1 MDNKKLQEQIS
12 IMKSLM
18 VEQETKEG
26 MVDDIKKFLYD
37 KISGVVSGTKIGDAL
52 DDLLS
57 GQGINKDSFELPDED
72 ANKLKDDEKREIY
85 SAVISDD
92 DFYRSIL
99 WGLNLPVTDKNID
112 FLKLWRI
119 AEMGVESKNDTKKT
133 ATNNPLNTT
142 YNNPRDTNQS
152 NFNTVGVKNYS
163 KPEYGIESTIN
174 TLKNGYYDCILDG
187 LRKGSDYK
195 EIASCSRRD
204 GKKSA
209 MDTWGTTSRHLLAV
223 IEKHSGNPDS
233 AKKIDMNV
241 PTKES

>member
-1 MDNKKLQEQIS
+1 MNSKKLQEQID

-26 MVDDIKKFLYD
+26 MVDDIKKYLYD
-37 KISGVVSGTKIGDAL
+37 KVSGLVSGTKLGDAL

-57 GQGINKDSFELPDED
+57 GEFVSKDKFGLPDEN
-72 ANKLKDDEKREIY
+72 AEKMSDEDKRKIY
-85 SAVISDD
+85 STVNNDD

-99 WGLNLPVTDKNID
+99 WGLNLPATDKNID

-119 AEMGVESKNDTKKT
+119 AEMGTEKSGEQKKT

-142 YNNPRDTNQS
+142 YNNPRDKEQS
-152 NFNTVGVKNYS
+152 NFNSVGVKNYS
-163 KPEYGIESTIN
+163 KPEYGIEATIN
-174 TLKNGYYDCILDG
+174 TLKNGYYNCILDG

-209 MDTWGTTSRHLLAV
+209 MDTWGTTSRHLLGV
-223 IEKHSGNPDS
+223 IERHSSNPDS
-233 AKKIDMNV
+233 ARKIDMNV
-241 PTKES
+241 STKEA